1 MKIRKILAVLLV
13 SCMMLGCM
21 SLTALAT
28 EDMEAIMPGESKVL
42 TVPAGGNIDEYVYYS
57 FTPEVSGDYLFSVS
71 YDESL
76 DTGLAVWL
84 CVDDGD
90 EFSSYGDPLVFS
102 AEAGVTY
109 ILSGNYFG
117 ITVDTVEFTFL
128 VEASQPLEGIA
139 LYAESDYGYVDRF
152 LTIDVNYIP
161 HNGTREQITWSVSDP
176 AIAEITDENEDYVG
190 LYLISAGTVTVSA
203 TTDSG
208 KTASIDITVLAMPEL
223 TEGDNNVTLPAD
235 DMLPVAFTP
244 AADGYYLIGAD
255 DGSVDW
261 TLNAESIYDG
271 NNEYYILEAGVTYSG
286 YLYNWSEKVV
296 KCTISIA
303 QFEEVVIL
311 EPVAL
316 EIVKVPDNTTY
327 LKDYLSE
334 NWSDDNLSGL
344 ELKVTWSDGSV
355 SNWSFDENLGMLGTG
370 YVGGFLNEKE
380 DGGYEVEVY
389 FSAAEVEP
397 VYFDL
402 TVLDIT
408 AESIK
413 LVDETPLQIVENSC
427 GIGIRELG
435 LGAEGWYYLPV
446 DAYCR
451 EVVITFSDGSTVNAM
466 PGDVVYGVEIT
477 CSDNQGGVI
486 VRAQPDGFWSK
497 DNENL
502 VCYRYGDLRT
512 VLTVEIIDSPV
523 ESIELVVLPKD
534 TFVIDEDGNLIDQ
547 DGNAV
552 ESFKD
557 LLDGMTLKVNYK
569 DGTSKTFATEAIE
582 WRMVMGSEYPFV
594 DGYPL
599 GVLGGDWLRL
609 EAPEAPCELEGYVE
623 YMGATATYTIHIL
636 GDFDTDKPGIEI
648 NPETGDHGMVL
659 AVLVIA
665 VLSAAVVIIKNEKLI
680 A

>member
-1 MKIRKILAVLLV
+1 
-13 SCMMLGCM
+13 
-21 SLTALAT
+21 
-28 EDMEAIMPGESKVL
+28 VL

-57 FTPEVSGDYLFSVS
+57 FTPEVSGDYLLSVS

-271 NNEYYILEAGVTYSG
+271 NNEYY
-286 YLYNWSEKVV
+286 
-296 KCTISIA
+296 
-303 QFEEVVIL
+303 
-311 EPVAL
+311 
-316 EIVKVPDNTTY
+316 
-327 LKDYLSE
+327 
-334 NWSDDNLSGL
+334 
-344 ELKVTWSDGSV
+344 
-355 SNWSFDENLGMLGTG
+355 
-370 YVGGFLNEKE
+370 
-380 DGGYEVEVY
+380 
-389 FSAAEVEP
+389 
-397 VYFDL
+397 
-402 TVLDIT
+402 VL
-408 AESIK
+408 
-413 LVDETPLQIVENSC
+413 
-427 GIGIRELG
+427 
-435 LGAEGWYYLPV
+435 
-446 DAYCR
+446 
-451 EVVITFSDGSTVNAM
+451 
-466 PGDVVYGVEIT
+466 
-477 CSDNQGGVI
+477 
-486 VRAQPDGFWSK
+486 
-497 DNENL
+497 
-502 VCYRYGDLRT
+502 
-512 VLTVEIIDSPV
+512 
-523 ESIELVVLPKD
+523 
-534 TFVIDEDGNLIDQ
+534 
-547 DGNAV
+547 
-552 ESFKD
+552 
-557 LLDGMTLKVNYK
+557 
-569 DGTSKTFATEAIE
+569 
-582 WRMVMGSEYPFV
+582 
-594 DGYPL
+594 
-599 GVLGGDWLRL
+599 
-609 EAPEAPCELEGYVE
+609 
-623 YMGATATYTIHIL
+623 
-636 GDFDTDKPGIEI
+636 
-648 NPETGDHGMVL
+648 
-659 AVLVIA
+659 
-665 VLSAAVVIIKNEKLI
+665 
-680 A
+680 